1 MIDTHIQCLRPLIP
15 LRAATIIDMG
25 CGAGS
30 VVRRLAELGAKA
42 IGIEADPNRLALAR
56 RQRVVKRERYVEAAA
71 DRVPLENSS
80 ADVVLFLFSLQ
91 PLDSDRQHRA
101 LAEAQR
107 LLKPG
112 GRLHVVEALAE
123 GPYFQVMR
131 LIEDQSESRK
141 ATLRTLA
148 DIPALGLRP
157 VMSVRYDHTE
167 AFSDY
172 ADFRQRM
179 GAGPGNP
186 VARPMGGAETGFA
199 ASPSA
204 PRLYQFP
211 LLPGQ
216 FRRCRRPSR
225 SGQKSGRSAP
235 LPHHRQTGIAQ
246 PPGSLAHLGRSG
258 GGAGTRRG
266 LRLGLVRLDRGADGV
281 AVHRTR
287 FR

>member
-1 MIDTHIQCLRPLIP
+1 MIDTHIQCLRPLTP

-80 ADVVLFLFSLQ
+80 ADVVLFLFSLR
-91 PLDSDRQHRA
+91 PLDSDRQLRA
-101 LAEAQR
+101 LTEAQR

-179 GAGPGNP
+179 IAG
-186 VARPMGGAETGFA
+186 VAARAQAFTTRDDIIRTAFDQWAETEG
-199 ASPSA
+199 
-204 PRLYQFP
+204 
-211 LLPGQ
+211 G
-216 FRRCRRPSR
+216 RRM
-225 SGQKSGRSAP
+225 
-235 LPHHRQTGIAQ
+235 LVQ
-246 PPGSLAHLGRSG
+246 P
-258 GGAGTRRG
+258 
-266 LRLGLVRLDRGADGV
+266 VRMFHFVKPEVLQ
-281 AVHRTR
+281 
-287 FR
+287 

>member
-56 RQRVVKRERYVEAAA
+56 RQR
-71 DRVPLENSS
+71 
-80 ADVVLFLFSLQ
+80 
-91 PLDSDRQHRA
+91 
-101 LAEAQR
+101 
-107 LLKPG
+107 
-112 GRLHVVEALAE
+112 VVEALAE

-179 GAGPGNP
+179 IAG
-186 VARPMGGAETGFA
+186 VAARAQAFATRDAIIRAAFDQWAETDG
-199 ASPSA
+199 
-204 PRLYQFP
+204 
-211 LLPGQ
+211 G
-216 FRRCRRPSR
+216 RRV
-225 SGQKSGRSAP
+225 
-235 LPHHRQTGIAQ
+235 LVQ
-246 PPGSLAHLGRSG
+246 P
-258 GGAGTRRG
+258 
-266 LRLGLVRLDRGADGV
+266 VRMFHFVKPEVLQ
-281 AVHRTR
+281 
-287 FR
+287 